1 MTTKNNNKKVPTI
14 KQLQY
19 TQNNETKITNDY
31 EILKYCKTFF
41 SNLHTKTKTNI
52 QIQEELPKPKINT
65 EQNEKLTHEI
75 TPKELKNVFYKWR
88 MQSHKI

>member
-1 MTTKNNNKKVPTI
+1 MTTKNNNKKV
-14 KQLQY
+14 
-19 TQNNETKITNDY
+19 NNETKITNDY

-52 QIQEELPKPKINT
+52 QIQEELLKPKINT